1 MKSTKA
7 LPLLMQKVP
16 SLRLFLDCILDFLME
31 AIVEGRLLFDGE
43 TRAREGGMVIF
54 RCSFITIGSCLSLF
68 GQKYCWNIA
77 FPREHRKSKFKRKR
91 AGWNSWFLNFLKSI
105 KKKWPHKLEKRSNTV
120 KYRDMELGAFPHTR
134 HFIRLALA
142 FTTAYSGV
150 GRSLGGSDS
159 NRRQNNTLGHILLKS
174 GGKRSTLPL
183 PAYTVAPRRISKS
196 YCPLVT
202 TPSPLAWESS

>member
-77 FPREHRKSKFKRKR
+77 FPREHRKSKFKRKL

-150 GRSLGGSDS
+150 GRSQGGSDS
-159 NRRQNNTLGHILLKS
+159 NRRQNNTLSRDHQSVIRICQLREM
-174 GGKRSTLPL
+174 RSSVASLPRSWL
-183 PAYTVAPRRISKS
+183 
-196 YCPLVT
+196 
-202 TPSPLAWESS
+202 ESSSKTIFVQV